1 MIITCK
7 KQIPLRWIFFSI
19 LPWASFAYTWAMG
32 GTTFLFSLKKFLEN
46 PAAVTFILS
55 LPTLISVF
63 TGPYFSFLSDR
74 IWTRYGRRKPLLILS
89 FTGVMLSLAAMPWM
103 PNFWALV
110 AVYLLY
116 CFFGDLNTME
126 LLKQEIVP
134 PHERGRATGAM
145 LWCTNLAGIFFNFVA
160 LGRFDDVSFYSGFP
174 IAGECILYLSASLLI
189 SVMLLLVMLG
199 IKEIDQHSPVRGQHF
214 SLRNFAVAITDRELW
229 PVYLLIFGSAVL
241 NAGLGPLANLLYTE
255 QWGYSKQEMGINIAV
270 GGVINIFLIGAL
282 TVFADKLNRMRAYQT
297 LICLSLGLN
306 VAYFSYVTFVLPD
319 QRPSLV
325 EIILFGELSSVVG
338 LLTSMIY
345 YPLVYDY
352 IRRNKM
358 GTYAA
363 GAGLVMRLTGLMTLN
378 GVGLFIWAYATLF
391 QPPAGE
397 MVRVVLKGGDANTQA
412 HVQSLLQAAAWNNPT
427 TGEPAASTLLDA
439 RAWQSDGTVSSSG
452 RAWEIRLR
460 NPQSAKWAKTKEEL
474 DKEISLLQ
482 SQTKILTDRLTAAG
496 SDAEAKCYADLKQE
510 LFDKQKCTENLSRQ
524 TAQIQ
529 GTLNQQAQKFE
540 AQVQRVLAAQ
550 LLSEGDQILRASTS
564 TAAIV
569 EYTLTSPPKGKELE
583 KILEKLRQLEPD
595 VIDLRPVKKATDY
608 AVELSTLTTPA
619 SNDRELAEKFKSAL
633 QRAASAARTRLELK
647 TNDSFPITRFPALR
661 LDLLTVEP
669 AVTDYISPVTRGV
682 NAILGLFDAAP
693 RPDRKL
699 TALARSLRS
708 PSDVNHV
715 KITPGPEKKSF
726 TVHVVL
732 PPHAPVDS
740 TASTLV
746 SERMRQLLSPSASPQ
761 IVSQALHF
769 YERVDATSASQRLT
783 IAKPVLASAYAP
795 MRYNYMCGY
804 LWMFI
809 MGAIGITITFVFCH
823 YESKGY
829 IHKRG
834 VEEAE
839 AT

>member
-7 KQIPLRWIFFSI
+7 KQVPLRWIFFSI

-55 LPTLISVF
+55 LPTLISLF

-74 IWTRYGRRKPLLILS
+74 IWTRYGRRKPLLIIS
-89 FTGVMLSLAAMPWM
+89 FIGVMLSLAAMPWM

-160 LGRFDDVSFYSGFP
+160 LGRFDDVAFYAGFP

-189 SVMLLLVMLG
+189 CVMLLLVVLG

-214 SLRNFAVAITDRELW
+214 SVRNFAVAITDRELW

-241 NAGLGPLANLLYTE
+241 NAGLGPLGNLLYTE

-297 LICLSLGLN
+297 LICISLSLN
-306 VAYFSYVTFVLPD
+306 VAYFSYVTFILPD

-397 MVRVVLKGGDANTQA
+397 MVRVVLKGGDANTQTQ
-412 HVQSLLQAAAWNNPT
+412 VQSILHAASWTNPA
-427 TGEPAASTLLDA
+427 TGTPVASTLVDA
-439 RAWQSDGTVSSSG
+439 RAWQSDGTVSSFG
-452 RAWEIRLR
+452 RAWEVRLR
-460 NPQSAKWAKTKEEL
+460 NPQSAELAKTKEEL
-474 DKEISLLQ
+474 GKEISLLQ
-482 SQTKILTDRLTAAG
+482 SQSKILTDRIAARK
-496 SDAEAKCYADLKQE
+496 DQVHAETSARLEQE
-510 LFDKQKCTENLSRQ
+510 LHEKQKCVENLAQQ

-529 GTLNQQAQKFE
+529 DTLRHQAQKFE
-540 AQVQRVLAAQ
+540 IQVQRTLNAQ
-550 LLSEGDQILRASTS
+550 LLEDGGQILRASTQS
-564 TAAIV
+564 AMIL
-569 EYTLTSPPKGKELE
+569 EYALATPLKSKELE
-583 KILEKLRQLEPD
+583 KILEKLRRLEPD
-595 VIDLRPVKKATDY
+595 VIDLRPIKKETDY
-608 AVELSTLTTPA
+608 TVELSLLSTP
-619 SNDRELAEKFKSAL
+619 SSSDGTLAEKFKTSL
-633 QRAASAARTRLELK
+633 QCASRESGICLELK
-647 TNDSFPITRFPALR
+647 IKQAVHAIRLPAIQF
-661 LDLLTVEP
+661 DVLTVEP
-669 AVTDYISPVTRGV
+669 ATTDYLSPVTRGV
-682 NAILGLFDAAP
+682 NAILGCFDAAP
-693 RPDRKL
+693 QPDRKL
-699 TALARSLRS
+699 TALARALRS
-708 PSDVNHV
+708 PSGVNHV
-715 KITPGPEKKSF
+715 KISPGPEKKSIS
-726 TVHVVL
+726 VL
-732 PPHAPVDS
+732 AVIPPQAPTADS
-740 TASTLV
+740 ASTRLG
-746 SERMRQLLSPSASPQ
+746 ERMRDLFGPTTSPQ
-761 IVSQALHF
+761 IASQALHF
-769 YERVDATSASQRLT
+769 YERVDATSAAQRLT
-783 IAKPVLASAYAP
+783 LAKPILATDYAP

-809 MGAIGITITFVFCH
+809 MGSIGITITFIFCY

-839 AT
+839 ST

>member
-55 LPTLISVF
+55 LPTLISLF

-103 PNFWALV
+103 PNFWTLV

-160 LGRFDDVSFYSGFP
+160 LGRFDDVSFYAGFP

-412 HVQSLLQAAAWNNPT
+412 HVQSLLHAASWSNPT
-427 TGEPAASTLLDA
+427 TGAPATSTLIDA
-439 RAWQSDGTVSSSG
+439 RAWQSDGTVSSFG

-460 NPQSAKWAKTKEEL
+460 NPQSAELAKTKEEL
-474 DKEISLLQ
+474 NKEISLLQ
-482 SQTKILTDRLTAAG
+482 SQSKILTDRLAV
-496 SDAEAKCYADLKQE
+496 AEIHTDAKCSASLKQE
-510 LFDKQKCTENLSRQ
+510 LLEKQKCTESLSQQ
-524 TAQIQ
+524 TTQIQ
-529 GTLNQQAQKFE
+529 ETLNQQARKFE
-540 AQVQRVLAAQ
+540 AQVQRVLSAQ
-550 LLSEGDQILRASTS
+550 LLTDGDQILRASTHS
-564 TAAIV
+564 AAIV
-569 EYTLTSPPKGKELE
+569 EYALTAPPKGKELE

-595 VIDLRPVKKATDY
+595 VIDLRPLKKETDY
-608 AVELSTLTTPA
+608 AVELSLLST
-619 SNDRELAEKFKSAL
+619 SNENALAEKLKSSL
-633 QRAASAARTRLELK
+633 QRAASETGTHLKLK
-647 TNDSFPITRFPALR
+647 TNHPFQITRLPALQF
-661 LDLLTVEP
+661 DVLTVEP

-682 NAILGLFDAAP
+682 NVILNVFDAAP

-699 TALARSLRS
+699 TALARSLRA

-726 TVHVVL
+726 TVQAVL
-732 PPHAPVDS
+732 PPHASTDF
-740 TASTLV
+740 TASTLI
-746 SERMRQLLSPSASPQ
+746 SERMRQLLGSTTSPQ

-769 YERVDATSASQRLT
+769 YERVDANSAAQRLT
-783 IAKPVLASAYAP
+783 IAKPVLATAYAP

-809 MGAIGITITFVFCH
+809 MGSIGITITFIFCH

-829 IHKRG
+829 IHKCG